1 MKSSLTI
8 GAFLLVFLMA
18 GCAATPAAI
27 PGPAGPQGATGD
39 PGAAGRDS
47 DRDREAERDRQRQQ
61 EQEQARERERQDHH
75 AACPDGQHERMDN
88 GRTVCVRD

>member
-18 GCAATPAAI
+18 GCAAAPAAV

-39 PGAAGRDS
+39 PGAAGRDRDRDRDA
-47 DRDREAERDRQRQQ
+47 DRDRE
-61 EQEQARERERQDHH
+61 RERERQDQH
-75 AACPDGQHERMDN
+75 AACPDGQHERTDN